1 MDNKLLKIMTK
12 INLDESYF
20 TLFSNAKILK
30 NKIDDLEN
38 IVFIELSNDGDIP
51 YELYD
56 ELVNKFSSFFDG
68 ATIDLKIIN
77 NIEKSDNFSKN
88 FYKVLNNSYEQLS
101 NVKALEEKME
111 IIGNTISVCVVN
123 ERQKIDLEEEFDK
136 LKNILLP
143 YGSSF
148 TFNITID
155 ENIRIGIEEKI
166 DNETT
171 EIMNMPYIQF
181 STPKTQTFKPRRKK
195 EVDDRTIFGNL
206 IKEDEAI
213 TKISS
218 IVGENNEIVIEA
230 KVFGTEE
237 FVPQSKAFKILTLK
251 VSDGTD
257 SILSK
262 IFIRGDDVY
271 DEVVK
276 KTKPG
281 TWIKIKGSTKRDEY
295 AKNELVLTAYDI
307 YESDRKDKKLVD
319 DAPVKRV
326 ELHAHT
332 MMSQMDGVTKLDL
345 DNHTCELITNAIDMG
360 YSAVAVTDHSGCQA
374 FPIVYELIT
383 GSNKGKIKK
392 LKGKKEE
399 LETKLAAEENE
410 DQKKVIENDL

>member
-38 IVFIELSNDGDIP
+38 IVFIELSNNGDIP

-195 EVDDRTIFGNL
+195 E
-206 IKEDEAI
+206 
-213 TKISS
+213 
-218 IVGENNEIVIEA
+218 
-230 KVFGTEE
+230 
-237 FVPQSKAFKILTLK
+237 
-251 VSDGTD
+251 
-257 SILSK
+257 
-262 IFIRGDDVY
+262 
-271 DEVVK
+271 
-276 KTKPG
+276 
-281 TWIKIKGSTKRDEY
+281 
-295 AKNELVLTAYDI
+295 
-307 YESDRKDKKLVD
+307 
-319 DAPVKRV
+319 
-326 ELHAHT
+326 
-332 MMSQMDGVTKLDL
+332 
-345 DNHTCELITNAIDMG
+345 
-360 YSAVAVTDHSGCQA
+360 
-374 FPIVYELIT
+374 
-383 GSNKGKIKK
+383 
-392 LKGKKEE
+392 
-399 LETKLAAEENE
+399 
-410 DQKKVIENDL
+410 